1 MNRGQDMPD
10 ADNTSKKQQM
20 GMGNGSKWIVAGSVG
35 FSIGLLAAVVLL
47 SLAYFRPG
55 VGLPTLQA
63 PMSVIMPPPAAPPHP
78 STPDPAVSVSPENAA
93 PTKQPM
99 LEALQRER
107 DAAIAHTKA
116 MERERDA
123 ALAAAKAREQ
133 ANAATLGAA
142 QARAREKAA
151 TLEALKAQERAR
163 IAEVE
168 AIAARERERAAAIEA
183 ANVQARKSQAEAKT
197 QTESKPAADDGMLK
211 TGEVERA
218 EPRNDAKTATP
229 STAGESPV
237 KFSAN
242 PCKGASAK
250 FLSTC
255 KE

>member
-1 MNRGQDMPD
+1 
-10 ADNTSKKQQM
+10 
-20 GMGNGSKWIVAGSVG
+20 
-35 FSIGLLAAVVLL
+35 
-47 SLAYFRPG
+47 
-55 VGLPTLQA
+55 
-63 PMSVIMPPPAAPPHP
+63 
-78 STPDPAVSVSPENAA
+78 
-93 PTKQPM
+93 
-99 LEALQRER
+99 
-107 DAAIAHTKA
+107 

-123 ALAAAKAREQ
+123 ALAAAQAREQ

-218 EPRNDAKTATP
+218 EPRNEAKTAPP
-229 STAGESPV
+229 STAGESQV